1 LSQNSNGNRK
11 KSNSFLNNTNLNN
24 SSNKRTVFRKIEI
37 EYSFFVHSLNVVRK
51 ILCFKNGRRLF
62 PIKVLNNKEVS
73 IKDLIKTI
81 IQIIFE
87 TAAFKT
93 ANEFSPSKYAYDFL
107 QDLCESENTCEACLC
122 NEEVIEYLIKPM
134 KTIMNMK
141 KSVTSSSSNMT
152 GFSSSSGTYYDESCM
167 LIVANVLSKLASTQC
182 GYRQLIFNDS
192 KKNFST
198 GLVKNSAAYTIVSFV
213 KKALTNQLSYSI
225 STGEIAEYL
234 YLTRL
239 LYSQCEGVYLVK
251 EYDLNKS
258 ISESWRLISN
268 YASSSSSSTNPN
280 TPRQATP
287 IFSITL
293 KEMFTFS
300 WSESLLDNLVSMA
313 STPKGVYYLNE
324 TGLLRQVVNY
334 MFTRYKSKLQVGKY
348 EKFGYGFIVSQLS
361 NTPSGCFYLNEASL
375 IQFLIDEIW
384 TELEYGSD
392 DFMSAFPRSYSVE
405 IIDKEIYKPMLC
417 LMNILSSFS
426 AVYELLADVTITP
439 RSNYGARDMPKGLI
453 VNLGFFS
460 LKIS

>member
-1 LSQNSNGNRK
+1 M
-11 KSNSFLNNTNLNN
+11 
-24 SSNKRTVFRKIEI
+24 I
-37 EYSFFVHSLNVVRK
+37 RK

-87 TAAFKT
+87 TSAFKT

-122 NEEVIEYLIKPM
+122 NEEVIEHLIKPL
-134 KTIMNMK
+134 KTIINMK
-141 KSVTSSSSNMT
+141 KGGAQSLSASSNMNSMS

-198 GLVKNSAAYTIVSFV
+198 NPVKNSAAYTIASFV
-213 KKALTNQLSYSI
+213 KKALTNQLSYNI

-239 LYSQCEGVYLVK
+239 LYSQCEGVYLIK
-251 EYDLNKS
+251 ENDLNKS

-280 TPRQATP
+280 TPRQSAP
-287 IFSITL
+287 NFSITL

-313 STPKGVYYLNE
+313 STPKGVFYLNE

-375 IQFLIDEIW
+375 IQYLIDEIW

-417 LMNILSSFS
+417 LINILSSFS

-439 RSNYGARDMPKGLI
+439 RSNYGMRDMPKGLI
-453 VNLGFFS
+453 VLFYIFICFQMF
-460 LKIS
+460 LMVI